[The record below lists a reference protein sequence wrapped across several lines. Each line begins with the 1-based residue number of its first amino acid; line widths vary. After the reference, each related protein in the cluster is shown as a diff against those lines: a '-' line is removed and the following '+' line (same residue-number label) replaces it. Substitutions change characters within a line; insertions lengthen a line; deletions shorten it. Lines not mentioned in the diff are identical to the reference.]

1 MKAIPF
7 QPRWSKNVPRLPPGS
22 AKQGTLDWRSN
33 FNVQQLQRAPPI
45 APATSLQPR
54 YSLVQREIEDE
65 ILLLPEGRNWA
76 IVYSPMASGLLT
88 GAMPCERPASLPKI
102 TGAGGMPTLRN
113 QMSHNMA
120 LVERMREI
128 ANRHKRSVGEV
139 AIAWTLRHSVVPAP
153 SSVPAIRARQRESC
167 ALASCTST
175 RSKPLPRPRLGRV
188 RNTGRAGAKGW
199 LTLRDYGLRAL
210 LATPFAR
217 QLIAVMASKM
227 APNSFGA
234 LL

>member
-65 ILLLPEGRNWA
+65 ILLLPEGRNWT

-88 GAMPCERPASLPKI
+88 GAMPCERATSRPKDDRRRGHADF
-102 TGAGGMPTLRN
+102 TEPNVSQYGAGRAHAGDSQPPQALR
-113 QMSHNMA
+113 
-120 LVERMREI
+120 R
-128 ANRHKRSVGEV
+128 RSRNCLD
-139 AIAWTLRHSVVPAP
+139 AAP
-153 SSVPAIRARQRESC
+153 SR
-167 ALASCTST
+167 
-175 RSKPLPRPRLGRV
+175 
-188 RNTGRAGAKGW
+188 RAGAIVGA
-199 LTLRDYGLRAL
+199 RDTRQAEGVVRAREL
-210 LATPFAR
+210 HLNQIEAFAET
-217 QLIAVMASKM
+217 AA
-227 APNSFGA
+227 
-234 LL
+234 

>member
-88 GAMPCERPASLPKI
+88 GAMPCERATSRPKDDRRRGHADF
-102 TGAGGMPTLRN
+102 TEPNVSQYGAGRAHAGDSQPPQALR
-113 QMSHNMA
+113 
-120 LVERMREI
+120 R
-128 ANRHKRSVGEV
+128 RSRNCLD
-139 AIAWTLRHSVVPAP
+139 AAP
-153 SSVPAIRARQRESC
+153 SR
-167 ALASCTST
+167 
-175 RSKPLPRPRLGRV
+175 
-188 RNTGRAGAKGW
+188 RAGAIVGARNKRQAEGVVRARELHLNQIEAFAETAAWPSAEHREGGCEGLVDFARLW
-199 LTLRDYGLRAL
+199 LTRSPCNAIR
-210 LATPFAR
+210 
-217 QLIAVMASKM
+217 
-227 APNSFGA
+227 
-234 LL
+234 